1 MEGILS
7 VQVGARIAVRD
18 LGSVAPEDW
27 SAAHA
32 TFVYDTVLNNDAAQI
47 LDREHAQQAADRMWA
62 PHPSMQFK

>member
-7 VQVGARIAVRD
+7 VSVGAHIAVRD

-32 TFVYDTVLNNDAAQI
+32 TFVYDTVLKDDAAQI
-47 LDREHAQQAADRMWA
+47 LDRDKAQQAADRMWA
-62 PHPSMQFK
+62 PHPSRQFK